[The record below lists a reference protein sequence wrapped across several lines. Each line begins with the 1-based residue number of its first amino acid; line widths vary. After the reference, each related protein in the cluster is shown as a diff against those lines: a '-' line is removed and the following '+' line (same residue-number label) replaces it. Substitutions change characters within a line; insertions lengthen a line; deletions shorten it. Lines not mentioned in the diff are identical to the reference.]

1 MSIRPPLP
9 LVSGLSV
16 GEVPSLR
23 EASAPHA
30 GTRGVRAPRPQ
41 PKRRNS
47 TGHWHYALLGLLLSL
62 TTAQATEAPP
72 RLAVVIAVDQCRADY
87 LERFRP
93 WFVEGGFNRLL
104 SGGTVFTNA
113 HHRHAMTA
121 TAPGHST
128 ILTGVHAN
136 VHGVIANEWFDFATG
151 RQVSAVEDAS
161 APLVGVPD
169 SPVRL
174 PGSAGDTDLTASPHF
189 LQATTVGDQMKL
201 RYGTQSRVIALA
213 NKDRGGIFLAG
224 RLADAV
230 YWMHAGCI
238 VTSRYYRENLPPWVE
253 AFNASNPINRRFG
266 DTWDRLL
273 PGEIYEQVQGADDA
287 AGEQSRHGLGIT
299 FPRKIDGG
307 RAALDSE
314 FHNAYRIDPHGLEVL
329 GELAK
334 HAVVA
339 EALGR
344 HSAPDLLCL
353 AFSQLDYAGHSFG
366 PDSHEIMDSV
376 LRLDRVLAD
385 FFTFLDRELGAERW
399 MVVLTADHGVA
410 PLPERVTALNRDI
423 TAGRI
428 DWPVL
433 TAQVEAALSVRFGAP
448 SDGAVWTVR
457 DSYGYRLIPATLAA
471 KGVAALDARKTI
483 KATLQES
490 PQVAVVWTRDEL
502 LDGSLTAGDY
512 LAEWRLSFNA
522 VRSQDVVLSPKPY
535 VVDRAPT
542 GTNHGTP
549 YEYDSHIPLVWYGAS
564 ITSGVRIE
572 RVGTDAIAPTL
583 ATILGVPRPP
593 ESRANPLF

>member
-1 MSIRPPLP
+1 MRIGPPLP
-9 LVSGLSV
+9 LVSDLPV
-16 GEVPSLR
+16 GGVPSPR
-23 EASAPHA
+23 EASAAHA
-30 GTRGVRAPRPQ
+30 VTREVRAPRLQ
-41 PKRRNS
+41 PTRRNS
-47 TGHWHYALLGLLLSL
+47 TGHWHYGLLGLLLSL
-62 TTAQATEAPP
+62 TTAQATETPP
-72 RLAVVIAVDQCRADY
+72 KLAVVIAIDQCRADY

-93 WFVEGGFNRLL
+93 WFVKGGFNRLL

-136 VHGVIANEWFDFATG
+136 IHGVVANEWFDFAAG
-151 RQVSAVEDAS
+151 RQVSAVEDPS

-174 PGSAGDTDLTASPHF
+174 PGSAGDADLTASPRF
-189 LQATTVGDQMKL
+189 LLATTVGDQLKL
-201 RYGTQSRVIALA
+201 RYGAQSRVIALA
-213 NKDRGGIFLAG
+213 NKDRGGIFLGG

-230 YWMHAGCI
+230 YWMHAGRV
-238 VTSRYYRENLPPWVE
+238 VTSRYYRDNLPPWIE
-253 AFNASNPINRRFG
+253 AFNATNPINRRFG

-273 PGEIYEQVQGADDA
+273 PREVYQQVQGADDA

-307 RAALDSE
+307 RPAFDSE

-334 HAVVA
+334 RAVVA

-344 HSAPDLLCL
+344 HPAPDLLCL

-385 FFTFLDRELGAERW
+385 FFTFLDQELGAERW

-410 PLPERVTALNRDI
+410 PLPERVTALNRGI
-423 TAGRI
+423 PAGRI
-428 DWPVL
+428 DWPAL
-433 TAQVEAALSVRFGAP
+433 TAQVEAALSARFGAP

-457 DSYGYRLIPATLAA
+457 DSYGYRLIPATLVA
-471 KGVAALDARKTI
+471 KGVAASDARKMI
-483 KATLQES
+483 KATLRES
-490 PQVAVVWTRDEL
+490 SQVAVVWTRDEL
-502 LDGSLTAGDY
+502 LDGSLTAGDF

-522 VRSQDVVLSPKPY
+522 ARSQDVVLSPKPY

-549 YEYDSHIPLVWYGAS
+549 YEYDSHIPLIWYGA
-564 ITSGVRIE
+564 GVTVGVQIE
-572 RVGTDAIAPTL
+572 RIGSDAIAPTL
-583 ATILGVPRPP
+583 AGLLGVPRPP
-593 ESRANPLF
+593 EVRAEPLF